1 MVDVDNLE
9 TVGTAIDEGHDM
21 WNDIEAFVRNSAES
35 TKIGE
40 FRKRAH
46 GVARRVTEVERLDLD
61 LPEGTA
67 AVLWWID
74 GDTAENELAALDEE
88 TWTRLTEN
96 STEATVERIIAYYR
110 GRGRDDGHPAYAL
123 FEQRQ
128 AAPPELVESVPA
140 PGLPH
145 YDRQ

>member
-1 MVDVDNLE
+1 M
-9 TVGTAIDEGHDM
+9 A
-21 WNDIEAFVRNSAES
+21 
-35 TKIGE
+35 
-40 FRKRAH
+40 
-46 GVARRVTEVERLDLD
+46 VERVELD

-74 GDTAENELAALDEE
+74 GDSAENELTTLDEE
-88 TWTRLTEN
+88 TWRTPTEN

-110 GRGRDDGHPAYAL
+110 GLGRDEGHPAYAL
-123 FEQRQ
+123 FEQPQ
-128 AAPPELVESVPA
+128 AAPPELLESVPP